1 MTEKTSI
8 PAADARGAPETD
20 PSQTPASESS
30 RTPVADSSRIHVTEA
45 ALEAIRKMIVEEELS
60 EEGGLRLS
68 ARTGAGCSVP
78 LQYGMT
84 LETAP
89 EADDRILEGRGVRIF
104 MDPESAWV
112 LDGLVVDYVTD
123 SPMGEGFAFRHPNG
137 PSGRAC

>member
-1 MTEKTSI
+1 MTESTST
-8 PAADARGAPETD
+8 PPFD
-20 PSQTPASESS
+20 PSGTEVSPE
-30 RTPVADSSRIHVTEA
+30 PVADSSQIHLTEP
-45 ALEAIRKMIVEEELS
+45 ALAAIREMIAEAEIP
-60 EEGGLRLS
+60 EEGGLRIT

-84 LETAP
+84 LDAAP
-89 EADDRILEGRGVRIF
+89 EGDDRILEARGVRIF